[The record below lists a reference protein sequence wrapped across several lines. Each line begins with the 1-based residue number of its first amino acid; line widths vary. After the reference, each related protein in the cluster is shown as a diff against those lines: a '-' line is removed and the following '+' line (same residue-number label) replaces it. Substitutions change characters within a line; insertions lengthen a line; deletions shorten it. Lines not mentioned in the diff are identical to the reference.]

1 MIIRCVPIF
10 FSITYIN
17 NAEYQSE
24 LLQEQTDT
32 IEQLQKLY
40 LEGNTIN
47 ELSGQVLEDTHEN
60 EKLTS
65 LRKIEFK
72 LEFIKSS
79 QKSISLKNDLIKL
92 VSSFIIVSLLFILLE
107 DRKIKLKKTFKKTMY
122 TSGYEK

>member
-17 NAEYQSE
+17 NADYQSE

-40 LEGNTIN
+40 LGGNTIN

-65 LRKIEFK
+65 LRKIELK

>member
-1 MIIRCVPIF
+1 MIIRSVPIF
-10 FSITYIN
+10 FAITYIN
-17 NAEYQSE
+17 NAQYQSE

-92 VSSFIIVSLLFILLE
+92 SF
-107 DRKIKLKKTFKKTMY
+107 
-122 TSGYEK
+122 

>member
-1 MIIRCVPIF
+1 MIIRSVPIF
-10 FSITYIN
+10 FAITYIN
-17 NAEYQSE
+17 NAQYQSE

-92 VSSFIIVSLLFILLE
+92 MSSFIIVSLLSILLE

>member
-1 MIIRCVPIF
+1 MIIRCVSIF
-10 FSITYIN
+10 FAITYIN